1 MGWIITFS
9 ILFLLAIMPLGVR
22 VRYNADGALVKL
34 ILGPFKVQIVPGKK
48 KAPKKKKEKQK
59 PDKAE
64 IKEKKAK
71 PKKEESKPKQVGEAN
86 PPKPAETPEKKEQGG
101 SILDFLPLVKTLF
114 EFLGDFRRKLRIN
127 NLYLKL
133 IMAGGDPY
141 NLAMN
146 YGKAWAATGN
156 LLPKLEQ
163 WFVIK
168 KRDIEVE
175 CDFVAEKTTVIAH
188 MDISITLG
196 RLLAA
201 VFKFAWKALIKYLQ
215 IKKKRKGGAANE
227 PDVT

>member
-1 MGWIITFS
+1 MGWIITFA
-9 ILFLLAIMPLGVR
+9 ILFLLAILPLGVR
-22 VRYNADGALVKL
+22 LRYNADGALVKL
-34 ILGPFKVQIVPGKK
+34 IIGPIKLQIVPGKK
-48 KAPKKKKEKQK
+48 KTPKKKKEKPK

-64 IKEKKAK
+64 KKQKKEKI
-71 PKKEESKPKQVGEAN
+71 KKEAQPKQVGDAN
-86 PPKPAETPEKKEQGG
+86 PPKPAEVPEKKEQGG
-101 SILDFLPLVKTLF
+101 SVLDFLPLVKTLF
-114 EFLGDFRRKLRIN
+114 DFLGDFRRKLRIKK
-127 NLYLKL
+127 LYLKL

-201 VFKFAWKALIKYLQ
+201 VCKFAWKALIKYLQ
-215 IKKKRKGGAANE
+215 IKKKRKGGA
-227 PDVT
+227 VK

>member
-1 MGWIITFS
+1 MGWWITLG
-9 ILFLLAIMPLGVR
+9 ILFLLAILPLGVS
-22 VRYNADGALVKL
+22 VHYNADGAIVKI
-34 ILGPFKVQIVPGKK
+34 ILGPIKLTVVPGKK
-48 KAPKKKKEKQK
+48 KPPKEKKEK
-59 PDKAE
+59 
-64 IKEKKAK
+64 K
-71 PKKEESKPKQVGEAN
+71 PKKQKKSKKQAEKPKQVGADAPPPEA
-86 PPKPAETPEKKEQGG
+86 KPEKKEQGG

-114 EFLGDFRRKLRIN
+114 EFLGDFRRKLRLN
-127 NLYLKL
+127 NLQLKL

-146 YGKAWAATGN
+146 YGKAWAAVGN

-175 CDFVAEKTTVIAH
+175 CDFVATKTTVIAH
-188 MDISITLG
+188 LDLTITLG

-201 VFKFAWKALIKYLQ
+201 VLKFAIKALIKFLQ
-215 IKKKRKGGAANE
+215 IKKKRKGGAVNE